1 MTEPGRPA
9 PDVGLGDLIIREGI
23 APFDKVHE
31 CLEIQKRERSE
42 KGSSRKLGEI
52 LVERGYISETQLG
65 GVLEK
70 QARTREED
78 TPQIPGYLLYERI
91 GRGAMGTI
99 YRAKQISV
107 GRVVAIK
114 VLPPEL
120 GTDIAF
126 VQRFLREARSVANLS
141 HPNIVAG
148 IDAGEADGVH
158 YYVMEYVDGTNAFEL
173 VKRHR
178 RLLEPECVRIGLQI
192 SRALDH
198 AHRHGI
204 VHRDIKPHNIIV
216 TPDGTAKLC
225 DLGLAK
231 RTIGSDPSI
240 TAEGMAI
247 GTPTYIA
254 PEIALGERLYDIR
267 SDIYSLGVTLY
278 HLATGNP
285 PFLGVLAA
293 DVLRK
298 HVSEPPVPP
307 KDMVTD
313 LGDAFNAVILKMLT
327 KKREERYQTPA
338 DLIQALQGIDAAT
351 VEPPTASRG
360 HKVTTRR
367 KVTERKVT
375 ERRITERSLHIPHSR
390 RHQHGKPGPGTGT
403 GIMLGAGAG
412 VAFLAI
418 FFMFLTSSGGRTPRP
433 PSPQRPTPLDSAVEP
448 PPSTT
453 APIESQNERH
463 ERRLRELTAMRDS
476 RPMAETYEWLSQRQS
491 EFKGSG
497 LEVLWAREK
506 DRFVESAN
514 ERADSAWTEHLAKV
528 EAARQTQ
535 NLTQTLQVLQAF
547 PESARVLHRTEST
560 TLRTRAGE
568 AYEKLWGELAAKR
581 DSLLAPTYD
590 AFEAALTARDYD
602 RALAQTDLL
611 VQHVLSSDDAHRVSE
626 MRRRVFNT
634 AFEDVLRPPI
644 RPGRLEEGRKTLV
657 RLFKRYEFDPQTQ
670 LEKQGVLERLEAQH
684 AYAVNEA
691 ADRLSAEYSRII
703 RGRVDALLAARRF
716 WEARGLFADLLDP
729 RAASPMQTALYAPGF
744 DDASLLARLR
754 SPRLLSGRDYSEAV
768 TEAEA
773 GIAAARSRP
782 QYETLAKILLD
793 VRALWLIE
801 WICVRAADG
810 LEKAGQADWKNLKS
824 AAFRG
829 AKVSRVERLPIDPPD
844 RLLAFRVHTAP
855 GTPPQEIAIAPAQ
868 AVSPA
873 DVVLLAR
880 LSRDPAGDDLLDLQG
895 FLLHVFSPE
904 RDAGMMDQ
912 LEARLKEE
920 RHSLGWDHYTE
931 RLAAIKAAQ
940 PKGPVPAPAP
950 PLPAAGPE
958 PKDPESPAALFA
970 VTPVPL
976 DGERFRLTYT
986 FAQDKQMEDFRAP
999 RWKVGAPPLEM
1010 AKAPSGAVQLEG
1022 TGLLF
1027 WKATGR
1033 GEGVFEMEFDVALC
1047 KGTLGLMMHGSSR
1060 DQGVIAFAGCV
1071 EGKYQGRT
1079 PEGLM
1084 AICRMPLDNWE
1095 DPLRES
1101 KRISPEP
1108 VKAPLDAGSRY
1119 VMRLSYTAAANK
1131 YEVSLTRVGAKPV
1144 TIAAELKTRGWDRG
1158 SVGLWL
1164 SEMKITVRRIVI
1176 EAALDPQWVKKEARK
1191 PDKD

>member
-1 MTEPGRPA
+1 VTEPGRPA

-31 CLEIQKRERSE
+31 CLEIQKRERE
-42 KGSSRKLGEI
+42 ENGSARKLGEI
-52 LVERGYISETQLG
+52 LVEKGYISDSQLG

-70 QARTREED
+70 QTRSRDEG
-78 TPQIPGYLLYERI
+78 TPRIPGYLLYERI

-107 GRVVAIK
+107 GRIVAIK

-158 YYVMEYVDGTNAFEL
+158 YYVMEYVEGTNAFEL

-178 RLLEPECVRIGLQI
+178 RLLEPECVRIALQI
-192 SRALDH
+192 ARALDH

-307 KDMVTD
+307 KDIVSD
-313 LGDAFNAVILKMLT
+313 LGDAFNSVILKMLT
-327 KKREERYQTPA
+327 KKREDRFQTPA
-338 DLIQALQGIDAAT
+338 DLIQALQGIDAAP
-351 VEPPTASRG
+351 VDIAPPSRG

-375 ERRITERSLHIPHSR
+375 ERRITERSLHVPHPR
-390 RHQHGKPGPGTGT
+390 RHPHGKSGPGAGA

-418 FFMFLTSSGGRTPRP
+418 AFMFLTSSGSRPSRP
-433 PSPQRPTPLDSAVEP
+433 PSPQRPTPSDPGVEAPHSP
-448 PPSTT
+448 PGPV
-453 APIESQNERH
+453 EGQNERH
-463 ERRLRELTAMRDS
+463 ERRLRELAAMREA
-476 RPMAETYEWLSQRQS
+476 RPWAETYEWLLQRQG

-497 LEVLWAREK
+497 FELLWSREK
-506 DRFVESAN
+506 DRFVETAN
-514 ERADSAWTEHLAKV
+514 ERADAAWTEHLVKV
-528 EAARQTQ
+528 ESARQTQ

-547 PESARVLHRTEST
+547 PESARVLHRTET
-560 TLRTRAGE
+560 TSLRTRAGE
-568 AYEKLWGELAAKR
+568 AYEKLWSDLAAKR

-602 RALAQTDLL
+602 RALVQSDML
-611 VQHVLSSDDAHRVSE
+611 VQHVLSSDDAHRVSD
-626 MRRRVFNT
+626 MRRRVFTT
-634 AFEDVLRPPI
+634 AFDDVLRPPI

-670 LEKQGVLERLEAQH
+670 LEKQGVLERLESQY
-684 AYAVNEA
+684 AYAVNDA
-691 ADRLSAEYSRII
+691 ADRLSAEYARRI
-703 RGRVDALLAARRF
+703 RGRVDALLTSRRF
-716 WEARGLFADLLDP
+716 WEARALLADVFDP

-744 DDASLLARLR
+744 DDAALLSRLR
-754 SPRLLSGRDYSEAV
+754 SPRLLTGREYVEAV
-768 TEAEA
+768 SEAEA
-773 GIAAARSRP
+773 GIAAAHSRP
-782 QYETLAKILLD
+782 QFETLAKILLD
-793 VRALWLIE
+793 VRALWLLE
-801 WICVRAADG
+801 GLCVRAADG
-810 LEKAGQADWKNLKS
+810 LDKSGQADWKNLKC

-829 AKVSRVERLPIDPPD
+829 PKVARVERLAFEPPE
-844 RLLAFRVHTAP
+844 RLLAFRIHSPAGTA
-855 GTPPQEIAIAPAQ
+855 PQEISIAPAQ
-868 AVSPA
+868 SMIPS

-880 LSRDPAGDDLLDLQG
+880 IARDPAGDDLFDLQG
-895 FLLHVFSPE
+895 FLLHVFSPD
-904 RDAGMMDQ
+904 RDAAMMDQ

-931 RLAAIKAAQ
+931 RLATIKLASA
-940 PKGPVPAPAP
+940 KGPAPEPKP
-950 PLPAAGPE
+950 PPPAAGPD
-958 PKDPESPAALFA
+958 PKEPESPAALFA

-976 DGERFRLTYT
+976 ESERFRLTYT
-986 FAQDKQMEDFRAP
+986 FAQDKQVEDFRAP
-999 RWKVGAPPLEM
+999 RWKVGADPLPM
-1010 AKAPSGAVQLEG
+1010 TKDPSGGIALEG
-1022 TGLLF
+1022 TGF
-1027 WKATGR
+1027 MYWKATGR
-1033 GEGVFEMEFDVALC
+1033 GECVFEMEFDVGYC
-1047 KGTLGLMMHGSSR
+1047 KGSLGMMVHGGAK

-1084 AICRMPLDNWE
+1084 GIYRLPLDNWE
-1095 DPLRES
+1095 EPLRDS
-1101 KRISPEP
+1101 KRISTEP
-1108 VKAPLDAGSRY
+1108 VKAPLEPGARY
-1119 VMRLSYTAAANK
+1119 VLKLRYVAAANK
-1131 YEVSLTRVGAKPV
+1131 YEASLSKGNGKPV
-1144 TIAAELKTRGWDRG
+1144 TIAAELRTRGWDRG

-1164 SEMKITVRRIVI
+1164 SDAKITIRRLVI
-1176 EAALDPQWVKKEARK
+1176 ETALDPQWVKKEARK